1 MRSTWAALLLVVVG
15 FVLGYRVALA
25 KGRRDLGIGLLDGI
39 AAALVTGFSALIAFT
54 AAVLSNFIGPKPRAC
69 YATPAPTRAAAGD
82 VARRGLRRRRAQHP
96 HGRGRHV

>member
-1 MRSTWAALLLVVVG
+1 MVG

-54 AAVLSNFIGPKPRAC
+54 AAVLSNF
-69 YATPAPTRAAAGD
+69 T
-82 VARRGLRRRRAQHP
+82 
-96 HGRGRHV
+96 